1 MGFLHAI
8 TDAMSSTLAD
18 QWKEIITVKAFSKY
32 EVLLPG
38 TIKSQ
43 NNMLGENTNS
53 SEGVISNG
61 SLILVPDNT
70 VAFIF
75 NQDGIENVITEA
87 GNYIYEDGE
96 ESIFNK
102 DTSLGILIDQTVD
115 RISFGGIPS
124 QKKRIAF
131 VNLKEIRGIKF
142 GTPGPQVYHDKFYDV
157 DLEVLSHGEYSIKI
171 TNPTTFIRNFVP
183 ANENYYSLESLESRG
198 QINSEFIQSFIVALN
213 SLSSEYKVSEL
224 PGKATQLAEIIA
236 EEKNNVGSWPDRFG
250 LELVRVA
257 IESIGFSKESRT
269 LIQSFSQK
277 KLDVDAY
284 KNTQQTVANIA
295 AQQQI
300 ASGVKENGLGDAS
313 GMVLGMNIA
322 QTLNNQTSG
331 IVSTTSVPTSSES
344 TPDINVSFN
353 TKIENLRKIK
363 ALLDEGVLTNEEF
376 QKMKKDILSL

>member
-1 MGFLHAI
+1 
-8 TDAMSSTLAD
+8 
-18 QWKEIITVKAFSKY
+18 
-32 EVLLPG
+32 
-38 TIKSQ
+38 
-43 NNMLGENTNS
+43 ML
-53 SEGVISNG
+53 
-61 SLILVPDNT
+61 
-70 VAFIF
+70 
-75 NQDGIENVITEA
+75 
-87 GNYIYEDGE
+87 
-96 ESIFNK
+96 
-102 DTSLGILIDQTVD
+102 
-115 RISFGGIPS
+115 
-124 QKKRIAF
+124 KK
-131 VNLKEIRGIKF
+131 
-142 GTPGPQVYHDKFYDV
+142 
-157 DLEVLSHGEYSIKI
+157 
-171 TNPTTFIRNFVP
+171 
-183 ANENYYSLESLESRG
+183 
-198 QINSEFIQSFIVALN
+198 
-213 SLSSEYKVSEL
+213 
-224 PGKATQLAEIIA
+224 
-236 EEKNNVGSWPDRFG
+236 KNNVGSWPDRFG

-331 IVSTTSVPTSSES
+331 IASTTSVPTSSES